1 MDNYERRKK
10 SDKAKEKF
18 ERNGGYSQKHVRLQ
32 EALAEKRGTQGQ
44 ALGQKDPKGSKNWPN
59 KNKNIF
65 Q

>member
-18 ERNGGYSQKHVRLQ
+18 ERNGGHSQKHIRLQ
-32 EALAEKRGTQGQ
+32 EAAAEKRGV
-44 ALGQKDPKGSKNWPN
+44 LGQKDPKDSKGTKNWPN